1 MLLSAP
7 SHHIPPHVASL
18 AIEAFTA
25 LAHAEMHT
33 HGAESID
40 QVHFHEVGAV
50 DSIVDTVGTL
60 LALYHLG
67 VDLGDGKGVAVT
79 CSPLPLYVLRWSC
92 FVCSISV
99 CNSCC
104 SNFCVVFLFDL
115 RGEGTVW
122 TDHGLL
128 PVPAPATMRLM
139 SK

>member
-79 CSPLPLYVLRWSC
+79 CSPLPLYVLRWS
-92 FVCSISV
+92 FFMCSVYV
-99 CNSCC
+99 CNSNRC
-104 SNFCVVFLFDL
+104 FL
-115 RGEGTVW
+115 
-122 TDHGLL
+122 
-128 PVPAPATMRLM
+128 LM
-139 SK
+139 SGERELYGQIMDCFRSQRLQPCVS

>member
-1 MLLSAP
+1 MLQTAP

-92 FVCSISV
+92 FPFLFVILAVLISV
-99 CNSCC
+99 LYFFSILGERGLYGQIMDCFRSQLLQP
-104 SNFCVVFLFDL
+104 CV
-115 RGEGTVW
+115 
-122 TDHGLL
+122 
-128 PVPAPATMRLM
+128 
-139 SK
+139 S